1 MSEFESNINWYP
13 GHMEKAKRQIQEQL
27 KLVDVVIEI
36 RDARLPIS
44 SSNPMLKEIIQNKR
58 SIIVLNKADL
68 AVDEISIKFVNNLE
82 NCILLDSLKDNV
94 NKIIS
99 DKVKELCIDKIE
111 RAKRRGI
118 RNKAIRVMVIGI
130 PNVGKSTF
138 INSFSKKKVAK
149 VENRPG
155 VTRQLSWIRI
165 NNEIELLDTPGVLW
179 PKLQDQQAAIKLAI
193 IGTINDNI
201 LDKELIVNY
210 CLLYLKNNYPGK
222 LSERYGIDE
231 DKDNLFEQIAI
242 NKSWLIDN
250 NEIDKEKTRN
260 QILKDVRNNKLGR
273 ISWELFEDA

>member
-68 AVDEISIKFVNNLE
+68 AVDEISNKFVNNLE
-82 NCILLDSLKDNV
+82 SCILLDSLKDNV

-222 LSERYGIDE
+222 LNERYGIDE